1 MSSLSQLLDNYPGP
15 VRALVAELS
24 ALIRSAAPGARE
36 AVRLETRCLRY
47 SHARCG
53 YFCGLFPQVS
63 SAQLLFEFGV
73 LLPDPEG
80 LLEGDGSHVRF
91 VTVWANQPV
100 RTNALRR
107 LIVASYDLPRKR
119 ADKLDLVEA
128 RAAQCQYDDLLE
140 RAVLHGTLEDVRQAL
155 ALGANPA
162 GQPYELAPLF
172 CACIHRADDHQRH
185 EIVRLLLAAGA
196 DVNCEYNGRSL
207 LANVERLGRQDLV
220 RLLLECG
227 ARQEGGVPLR
237 ADVPAGHCAAGC
249 GDTTLA
255 PACVWRLA
263 GDSCYI
269 SIVVPI
275 SNTRA
280 GGRQKKS
287 AALAALRRIKVY
299 RCSRQ
304 GAMPG

>member
-24 ALIRSAAPGARE
+24 ALIKSAAPGARE
-36 AVRLETRCLRY
+36 AMRLETRCLRY

-80 LLEGDGSHVRF
+80 LLEGDGLHVRF
-91 VTVWANQPV
+91 VTAWANQPV
-100 RTNALRR
+100 RTAALRR

-119 ADKLDLVEA
+119 ADKLDLVDA
-128 RAAQCQYDDLLE
+128 RAAQRQCDDLLE

-155 ALGANPA
+155 ALGGNPQ
-162 GQPYELAPLF
+162 GQPYELPPLF
-172 CACIHRADDHQRH
+172 RACLHRADDSQRH

-207 LANVERLGRQDLV
+207 LANVERLGRPELV
-220 RLLLECG
+220 RLLIECG
-227 ARQEGGVPLR
+227 AAQEAGVPLHVEAPGAPVSRSAVTRTFPQR
-237 ADVPAGHCAAGC
+237 AFGV
-249 GDTTLA
+249 
-255 PACVWRLA
+255 
-263 GDSCYI
+263 
-269 SIVVPI
+269 
-275 SNTRA
+275 
-280 GGRQKKS
+280 
-287 AALAALRRIKVY
+287 
-299 RCSRQ
+299 
-304 GAMPG
+304 

>member
-1 MSSLSQLLDNYPGP
+1 VSSLSQLLDNYPGP

-119 ADKLDLVEA
+119 ADKLNLVEA

-207 LANVERLGRQDLV
+207 LANVERLGRQELV

-237 ADVPAGHCAAGC
+237 ADVPAGHVARGAATHPWPQRAF
-249 GDTTLA
+249 GD
-255 PACVWRLA
+255 
-263 GDSCYI
+263 
-269 SIVVPI
+269 
-275 SNTRA
+275 
-280 GGRQKKS
+280 
-287 AALAALRRIKVY
+287 
-299 RCSRQ
+299 
-304 GAMPG
+304 